1 MNNLIFTKIFVKYEE
16 LKPNTEI
23 SLTFLITIT
32 LIFFNIIRIFLT
44 YLFFKVKQS
53 KCLRQ
58 THIIKI

>member
-23 SLTFLITIT
+23 LLTFLITIT

-44 YLFFKVKQS
+44 YLFFKVKQF
-53 KCLRQ
+53 KRLRQ